1 MMMRAGD
8 VALVTGAGRGIGRAV
23 ALAFGG
29 AGARVALVSRTAGDV
44 ESAAAAIREAGGE
57 AVALRCDVADA
68 EQVRD
73 AVARVHTALGPVD
86 LLVNNAGVGTV
97 APSEVADYEV
107 AEWDR
112 IVNVN
117 LRGAFLCCRAV
128 LPAMRERRRGTVI
141 NVGSISG
148 HRSAPLV
155 SPYGVSKFG
164 LVGLTEA
171 LIAENHR
178 HGVRVCMVSPGPTD
192 STIWDKKRVP
202 IPAEVRG
209 AMMRPEEVADVV
221 MFLARL
227 PDNVRIDDVVVLPN
241 QFPLKLWD
249 YRVE

>member
-1 MMMRAGD
+1 MMRTGD

-23 ALAFGG
+23 ALALGG
-29 AGARVALVSRTAGDV
+29 AGARVALLSRTPSDV
-44 ESAAAAIREAGGE
+44 ESAAAAIRDAGGE
-57 AVALRCDVADA
+57 ALALACDVADA
-68 EQVRD
+68 DQVTG
-73 AVARVHTALGPVD
+73 AVSRVSEVLGPVD

-112 IVNVN
+112 IVDVN

-128 LPAMRERRRGTVI
+128 LPSMRERRRGTVI

-164 LVGLTEA
+164 LVGLNQA
-171 LIAENHR
+171 LIAENQR

-202 IPAEVRG
+202 IPPEVRA

-227 PDNVRIDDVVVLPN
+227 PENVRIDDVVVLPN
-241 QFPLKLWD
+241 QFPLRLWD
-249 YRVE
+249 YRVV

>member
-1 MMMRAGD
+1 MMRSGD

-23 ALAFGG
+23 ALALAA
-29 AGARVALVSRTAGDV
+29 AGARVALLSRTPSDV

-57 AVALRCDVADA
+57 ALPLGCDVADA
-68 EQVRD
+68 DQVQA
-73 AVARVHTALGPVD
+73 AVSRVAAALGPVD

-97 APSEVADYEV
+97 APFEVADYEI

-117 LRGAFLCCRAV
+117 LRGAFLCARAV
-128 LPAMRERRRGTVI
+128 LPSMRERRRGAVI

-148 HRSAPLV
+148 HKSAPMV
-155 SPYGVSKFG
+155 APYGVSKFG

-178 HGVRVCMVSPGPTD
+178 HGIRVCMVSPGTTD
-192 STIWDKKRVP
+192 TTIWDKKRVP
-202 IPAEVRG
+202 IPPEVRA
-209 AMMRPEEVADVV
+209 AMMRPEDVADVIL
-221 MFLARL
+221 FLARL
-227 PDNVRIDDVVVLPN
+227 PDRVRIDDVVVLPN
-241 QFPLKLWD
+241 HFPVKLWD